1 MQKIDLSSY
10 AKRIIANPE
19 ETESIIEEAKN
30 ALDAY
35 FDNVGNEQKNA
46 VGLDL
51 LAQIKQGV
59 QELSNMTKVYVKA

>member
-10 AKRIIANPE
+10 AKRIIANPD

-59 QELSNMTKVYVKA
+59 LELSNMTKVYVNA

>member
-19 ETESIIEEAKN
+19 ETDNIIQEAEK
-30 ALDAY
+30 ALDVY

-46 VGLDL
+46 VGLEL
-51 LAQIKQGV
+51 LSQIQQGV
-59 QELSNMTKVYVKA
+59 HELSGMAKIYAEA